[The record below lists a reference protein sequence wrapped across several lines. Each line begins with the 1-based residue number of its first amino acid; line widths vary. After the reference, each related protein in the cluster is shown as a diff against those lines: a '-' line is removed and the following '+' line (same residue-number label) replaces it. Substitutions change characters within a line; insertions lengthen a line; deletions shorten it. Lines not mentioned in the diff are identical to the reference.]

1 MKAIAV
7 FCLKFLFIVP
17 VCLVAWW
24 LVLPWYAWCL
34 GHVAKAL
41 LSALSSIPV
50 QNVTV
55 VPGGILN
62 TGTSLTFVLDHARP
76 SIQVAGVV
84 SNLAPYVALVLAT
97 RSLPLRRRLAALAI
111 GAGILWLGHQAY
123 VTLALVFSS
132 QIQAHPAV
140 PRALGELF
148 ITLPF
153 PLWIVLASWHHH
165 LGDVAHHVE
174 SGGSAPE

>member
-1 MKAIAV
+1 MKAVAL
-7 FCLKFLFIVP
+7 FCLRFLFIMP
-17 VCLVAWW
+17 VCLVTWW

-34 GHVAKAL
+34 GHIAEAL
-41 LSALSSIPV
+41 LSAFSSMPV
-50 QNVTV
+50 QEVRV
-55 VPGGILN
+55 VRAGILN
-62 TGTSLTFVLDHARP
+62 TGTSLTFVLDHAKP

-111 GAGILWLGHQAY
+111 GSGILWLGHQAY

-132 QIQAHPAV
+132 QIQAHPAA

-153 PLWIVLASWHHH
+153 LLWIVLASWHHH
-165 LGDVAHHVE
+165 PGDVAHHVE
-174 SGGSAPE
+174 SGGSAPK